1 MFTVKII
8 KKGQITIP
16 AEFRKKLG
24 TDVVKVEMDE
34 DKIIIRPIKRLGG
47 ALSKYVIKNKPIED
61 IIQMEKEVIKN
72 AFSEKHNNNRC

>member
-1 MFTVKII
+1 MFTVKIT

-34 DKIIIRPIKRLGG
+34 DKIIIRPIKKLGG
-47 ALSKYVIKNKPIED
+47 ALSKYAIKNKPIED
-61 IIQMEKEVIKN
+61 IIQMEKEVIKI